1 MRLRTRTIKSRAP
14 TPGELAIIESV
25 FGDAIDPAP
34 ITFRHAKWWPFQPR
48 RIVMAP
54 DGHIWFHPKNLS
66 WCDDFS
72 EKPLPLRALV
82 VHELVHVWQ
91 HQQGVNLLLRRYP
104 FARYRY
110 LPLTPGKPFRR
121 YGIEQQAEIVRH
133 AYVLREGGRVPG
145 APPLATYA
153 ALIPF
158 GRWQAPALIA

>member
-1 MRLRTRTIKSRAP
+1 MP
-14 TPGELAIIESV
+14 TPGERAIIQSV
-25 FGDAIDPAP
+25 FGGALDPAP
-34 ITFRHAKWWPFQPR
+34 ISFRHAKWWPFQPR

-54 DGHIWFHPKNLS
+54 DGHIWFHPENLS
-66 WCDDFS
+66 WCEDFS

-91 HQQGVNLLLRRYP
+91 HQCGINLLLRRYP

-110 LPLTPGKPFRR
+110 LPLTPGKPFLR

-133 AYVLREGGRVPG
+133 AYLLREGGRVPG
-145 APPLATYA
+145 APPLDAYA

-158 GRWQAPALIA
+158 GCWGTRALIA